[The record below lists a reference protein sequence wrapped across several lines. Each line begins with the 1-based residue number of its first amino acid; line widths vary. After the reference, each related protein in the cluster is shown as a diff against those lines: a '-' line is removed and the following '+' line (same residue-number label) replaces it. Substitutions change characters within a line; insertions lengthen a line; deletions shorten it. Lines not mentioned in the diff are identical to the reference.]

1 MTRASNTCLAA
12 AYRFRA
18 SGSTTPRRRCGRR
31 QPGYQVAR
39 DDRGGPVRTL
49 LIILIVLA
57 IIALVMFI
65 LGRRRI

>member
-1 MTRASNTCLAA
+1 VWRAAG
-12 AYRFRA
+12 RGIRWP
-18 SGSTTPRRRCGRR
+18 TTTEG
-31 QPGYQVAR
+31 
-39 DDRGGPVRTL
+39 DPVRTL

>member
-1 MTRASNTCLAA
+1 MPVEHLFGASSL
-12 AYRFRA
+12 
-18 SGSTTPRRRCGRR
+18 PVPDGRLNHVGGGVAGGR
-31 QPGYQVAR
+31 LGYQVPNH
-39 DDRGGPVRTL
+39 DRGGPMRTL

>member
-1 MTRASNTCLAA
+1 M
-12 AYRFRA
+12 
-18 SGSTTPRRRCGRR
+18 
-31 QPGYQVAR
+31 AR

>member
-1 MTRASNTCLAA
+1 LAAA
-12 AYRFRA
+12 AYRFQA
-18 SGSTTPRRRCGRR
+18 TGSTTRGGVAGGR
-31 QPGYQVAR
+31 PGYQVATTTEG
-39 DDRGGPVRTL
+39 DPVRTL

>member
-1 MTRASNTCLAA
+1 VWRAAGRGTRWP
-12 AYRFRA
+12 
-18 SGSTTPRRRCGRR
+18 TTTEG
-31 QPGYQVAR
+31 
-39 DDRGGPVRTL
+39 DLVRTL